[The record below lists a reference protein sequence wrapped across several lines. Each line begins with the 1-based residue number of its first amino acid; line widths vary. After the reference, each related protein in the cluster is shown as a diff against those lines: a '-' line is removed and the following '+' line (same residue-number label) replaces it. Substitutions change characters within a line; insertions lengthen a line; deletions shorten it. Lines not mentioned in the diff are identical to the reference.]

1 MALSGSFTTGNLSE
15 YSCTISFT
23 FRWTATQSIENNQ
36 STISWTLTSNLN
48 PSTYHRGI
56 RKVYITRDSTQI
68 FSQVWGYPDDLKQAT
83 GGTVVASGT
92 DVVTHNADGTMSF
105 NYNVYVNV
113 GRSAE
118 NTWTNTATDQGVT
131 LDTIPRAS
139 TMSLS
144 PADPVTTSTITATVT
159 RATDTFTHTITTAYN
174 GSNYTLGTAN
184 FATSTSITIPTA
196 IRTAMKSNNVA
207 SVVLPLTLT
216 TYSGTTVIGTKEY
229 SLSVR
234 VPTATFSAP
243 ASGATVAC
251 NANITWTL
259 TNTDTSACTY
269 TVTRS
274 YSNTVRYTDQT
285 KSTTTSKAVANAT
298 FETYITG
305 AASGTITV
313 KVTTYVGTT
322 EVGSNTVDYV
332 CTIPTGTY
340 KPTLTVASQLSRV
353 NKVTYT
359 YRTGITFLSGY
370 DGATGTMTEGVS
382 NSSHATIASRTVTV
396 SGNAATAN
404 YSVSG
409 STATI
414 NVDAFQ
420 SSNTDYSV
428 TVTYRITDTRGAYAE
443 RSFTAITV
451 RGYSKPTFAS
461 SSVQRSN
468 SSGVVSNEGT
478 YAYLTA
484 TATAHS
490 VKNTSNAEV
499 NKMSTITY
507 KLGTSGSEVS
517 TGCSVSGLTG
527 TINNTAYGGS
537 YAITNQYTF
546 TMTATDY
553 LGQSTTV
560 SVFMPKAI
568 VTLSLHK
575 NNGVGLG
582 TVAEAG
588 KVVSGLPVNANIFN
602 PVHISTLSNTA
613 NRFIKININS
623 SKAWML
629 SFTVQVYSGYEQYQV
644 RISGYNYGSNYWYS
658 PAAEMISASQN
669 ATKTISFGYDGVG
682 QLWVCVPVN
691 AYYGVNIVDVVN
703 GYTQVIEDTK
713 DLFSMTL
720 VTEVPETVQ
729 TTKTTVARVTGVKGN
744 SESTYRTGNVNITA
758 TNIGLGNVTNEST
771 ASVLLKVYPVGSIY
785 ISVNNTNPGTL
796 FGGTWVQIEDTF
808 LLSAG
813 STYTAGATGGSATHT
828 LVQANLPSQTG
839 SLDLHGYASY
849 GSNIYNPQGVF
860 STSQTTGVA
869 NLYGTTTARTYQGTT
884 SLRNIIYNN
893 GGQGTAVN
901 HMPPYLVVYMWQR
914 TA

>member
-36 STISWTLTSNLN
+36 STISWTLTTNLN
-48 PSTYHRGI
+48 PSTYSRGV
-56 RKVYITRDSTQI
+56 RKVYITRDSTQVYT
-68 FSQVWGYPDDLKQAT
+68 QTWVYPDNLRQVS
-83 GGTVVASGT
+83 GGTVLASGT

-118 NTWTNTATDQGVT
+118 NTWTNTATDQSVT

-184 FATSTSITIPTA
+184 FATSTSITIPAA

-216 TYSGTTVIGTKEY
+216 TYSGTTVIGAKEY
-229 SLSVR
+229 NLSVR

-243 ASGATVAC
+243 TSGATVAC

-259 TNTDTSACTY
+259 TDIDTTACTY

-274 YSNTVRYTDQT
+274 YNNTVRYTDQT
-285 KSTTTSKAVANAT
+285 KATTTTKSVANSA

-305 AASGTITV
+305 SASGTITI

-332 CTIPTGTY
+332 CTIPTDTY
-340 KPTLTVASQLSRV
+340 KPTLTVATQLSRV
-353 NKVTYT
+353 NKVSYT

-370 DGATGTMTEGVS
+370 DGATGKMTEGFNNNNVT
-382 NSSHATIASRTVTV
+382 SHATIASRTVTV
-396 SGNAATAN
+396 SGNMATA
-404 YSVSG
+404 SCSISG

-414 NVDAFQ
+414 NVDTFQ

-428 TVTYRITDTRGAYAE
+428 TITYRITDTRGAYAE
-443 RSFTAITV
+443 QSFTAITV
-451 RGYSKPTFAS
+451 RGYSKPVFNS
-461 SSVQRSN
+461 YLVQRAN
-468 SSGVVSNEGT
+468 SSGTVSNEGT
-478 YAYLTA
+478 YANITA
-484 TATAHS
+484 SASAHS
-490 VKNTSNAEV
+490 VLNTSDDEV
-499 NKMSTITY
+499 NSMSSITY
-507 KLGTSGSEVS
+507 KLGTVGTEETSGA
-517 TGCSVSGLTG
+517 SVSGLNG
-527 TINNTAYGGS
+527 TINKTAYGGN
-537 YAITNQYTF
+537 YLITNQYTF

-560 SVFMPKAI
+560 SFLLTKAV

-582 TVAEAG
+582 TVAEQGYITGGLPTKGIFLYGTCATAAATAA
-588 KVVSGLPVNANIFN
+588 KVVTDISQFNSSYMIRGTAVFIRFTNANGVAN
-602 PVHISTLSNTA
+602 PTLTFKNAAGDTTLAGPTAIKRYGTTAPSTSRASSWNAGSVVCLVYDGTYWVQTGYLNSTYSEISVA
-613 NRFIKININS
+613 NVTS
-623 SKAWML
+623 L
-629 SFTVQVYSGYEQYQV
+629 TGSGTGT
-644 RISGYNYGSNYWYS
+644 ISGRRFKSGFDANVAGTDFK
-658 PAAEMISASQN
+658 AAI
-669 ATKTISFGYDGVG
+669 
-682 QLWVCVPVN
+682 L
-691 AYYGVNIVDVVN
+691 
-703 GYTQVIEDTK
+703 
-713 DLFSMTL
+713 DL
-720 VTEVPETVQ
+720 
-729 TTKTTVARVTGVKGN
+729 
-744 SESTYRTGNVNITA
+744 I
-758 TNIGLGNVTNEST
+758 
-771 ASVLLKVYPVGSIY
+771 YPVGSVY
-785 ISVNNTNPGTL
+785 ISVNNISPATFL
-796 FGGTWVQIEDTF
+796 GGTWSRIQDTF

-813 STYTAGATGGSATHT
+813 TTYTAGDTGGSATHT
-828 LVQANLPSQTG
+828 LAQANLPSQTG
-839 SLDLHGYASY
+839 SLDLHGYATY

-869 NLYGTTTARTYQGTT
+869 NLYGTTDARTYQGTT
-884 SLRNIIYNN
+884 SLRNIMYNN
-893 GGQGTAVN
+893 GGQGTAVD